1 MADFTS
7 DDATSTDHLNGLYVP
22 ENEHQLRRVQRQGE
36 ELDKQVRA
44 WAESVIRVLPR
55 GLPINS
61 HEVYV
66 LSLFLAQQRRLNVQ
80 MDSRQ
85 PDYSVVGAIKH
96 ALSFVFPQE
105 DPAVAATTHHVL
117 AHRLDS
123 EIERACAIYCRDH
136 GVDARSDP
144 ALDWRV
150 AIRFMAQ
157 SIYSR
162 LAEIEPRKMATSPHR
177 FELSKVARDLA
188 TEIETKRREMIAAF
202 PTDPV
207 GPTSPLGT
215 PEAA

>member
-7 DDATSTDHLNGLYVP
+7 DDATRLDPLEGLYIP
-22 ENEHQLRRVQRQGE
+22 ENEGQLRHAQRQGE

-44 WAESVIRVLPR
+44 WAESAIRILPR
-55 GLPINS
+55 GLPINA

-80 MDSRQ
+80 MDLGE
-85 PDYSVVGAIKH
+85 PDHSVVSAIKH
-96 ALSFVFPQE
+96 ALSFVFPPE
-105 DPAVAATTHHVL
+105 NPAVAATTHHVL
-117 AHRLDS
+117 AQRLDS
-123 EIERACAIYCRDH
+123 EIERACAIYCRDY
-136 GVDARSDP
+136 GVDPKSEP

-162 LAEIEPRKMATSPHR
+162 LAETESRKMATTPHR
-177 FELSKVARDLA
+177 FELSLVARELA
-188 TEIETKRREMIAAF
+188 TEVEAKRTDMMSAF
-202 PTDPV
+202 PA
-207 GPTSPLGT
+207 GPLA

>member
-1 MADFTS
+1 MTDFTS
-7 DDATSTDHLNGLYVP
+7 DDATGPEPLEGLYVP
-22 ENEHQLRRVQRQGE
+22 ENEGQLRRAQRQGE
-36 ELDKQVRA
+36 ELDKRVRA
-44 WAESVIRVLPR
+44 WAESAIRVLPR
-55 GLPINS
+55 GLPVNS

-80 MDSRQ
+80 MDSHE

-117 AHRLDS
+117 AQRLDS
-123 EIERACAIYCRDH
+123 EIERACAIYCRDY
-136 GVDARSDP
+136 GVDAKSEP

-162 LAEIEPRKMATSPHR
+162 LAETEPSKMATSPHR
-177 FELSKVARDLA
+177 FELSLVARELA
-188 TEIETKRREMIAAF
+188 TEVEAKRSEMMRAS
-202 PTDPV
+202 PT
-207 GPTSPLGT
+207 GPLGT

>member
-1 MADFTS
+1 MANYTS
-7 DDATSTDHLNGLYVP
+7 DDATSLDHLDGLYVP
-22 ENEHQLRRVQRQGE
+22 ENERQLRHVQRQGE
-36 ELDKQVRA
+36 ELDKQVRS

-80 MDSRQ
+80 MDSRA

-117 AHRLDS
+117 AQRLES

-136 GVDARSDP
+136 GVDAKSDP

-157 SIYSR
+157 SVYSR
-162 LAEIEPRKMATSPHR
+162 IADTEPGKMPTSPHR
-177 FELSKVARDLA
+177 FELSLVARDLA
-188 TEIETKRREMIAAF
+188 TEVEAKRLDMMRAF
-202 PTDPV
+202 PTDP
-207 GPTSPLGT
+207 LGA

>member
-7 DDATSTDHLNGLYVP
+7 DDATSLDHLDGLYVP
-22 ENEHQLRRVQRQGE
+22 ENERELRHVQRQGE
-36 ELDKQVRA
+36 DLDRQVRD

-80 MDSRQ
+80 MDLRE
-85 PDYSVVGAIKH
+85 PDYSVIGTIKH
-96 ALSFVFPQE
+96 ALSFIFPPE
-105 DPAVAATTHHVL
+105 DPAVAATTHYVL
-117 AHRLDS
+117 AQRLDS

-136 GVDARSDP
+136 GVDPRAEP

-157 SIYSR
+157 SVYSR
-162 LAEIEPRKMATSPHR
+162 LAETEPRKMATSPHR
-177 FELSKVARDLA
+177 FELSLVARDLA
-188 TEIETKRREMIAAF
+188 TEIEARRNDMTAAV
-202 PTDPV
+202 PA
-207 GPTSPLGT
+207 GPSDAPQ
-215 PEAA
+215 AA

>member
-7 DDATSTDHLNGLYVP
+7 DDATRLDHLDGLYVP
-22 ENEHQLRRVQRQGE
+22 ENERELRRVQRRGE
-36 ELDKQVRA
+36 DLDKQVRA
-44 WAESVIRVLPR
+44 WAESVIRVLPH

-80 MDSRQ
+80 MDSRE
-85 PDYSVVGAIKH
+85 PDYSVIGTVKH
-96 ALSFVFPQE
+96 ALSFILPQE

-117 AHRLDS
+117 AQRLDS

-136 GVDARSDP
+136 GVDPKSDP

-157 SIYSR
+157 SVFSR
-162 LAEIEPRKMATSPHR
+162 LSETEPARMATSPHR
-177 FELSKVARDLA
+177 FELSLVARDLA
-188 TEIETKRREMIAAF
+188 TDVEARRHDMMGAF
-202 PTDPV
+202 PTA
-207 GPTSPLGT
+207 PLGA

>member
-1 MADFTS
+1 MTDFSS
-7 DDATSTDHLNGLYVP
+7 DDATSLDHLDGLYVP
-22 ENEHQLRRVQRQGE
+22 ENERQLRRAQRAGE

-80 MDSRQ
+80 MDSRA

-117 AHRLDS
+117 AQRLDS
-123 EIERACAIYCRDH
+123 EIERACSIYCRDH
-136 GVDARSDP
+136 GVDAKSDP

-157 SIYSR
+157 SVYCR
-162 LAEIEPRKMATSPHR
+162 LAEIEPRQMATSPHR
-177 FELSKVARDLA
+177 FELSLVARDLA
-188 TEIETKRREMIAAF
+188 TEVETRRHDMMAAL
-202 PTDPV
+202 PA
-207 GPTSPLGT
+207 GPLGA

>member
-1 MADFTS
+1 MADFSS
-7 DDATSTDHLNGLYVP
+7 DDTTSLDPLDGLYVP
-22 ENEHQLRRVQRQGE
+22 ENEHQLRRAQRRGE

-44 WAESVIRVLPR
+44 WAESAIRVLPR

-80 MDSRQ
+80 MDLRT
-85 PDYSVVGAIKH
+85 PDYSVVDAIRH
-96 ALSFVFPQE
+96 ALSFLFPQD

-117 AHRLDS
+117 AQRLES
-123 EIERACAIYCRDH
+123 EIERACAIYCRDY
-136 GVDARSDP
+136 GVDARSEP

-162 LAEIEPRKMATSPHR
+162 LAETEPREMATSPHR
-177 FELSKVARDLA
+177 FELSLVARDLA
-188 TEIETKRREMIAAF
+188 TEVEARRSDMMGAF
-202 PTDPV
+202 
-207 GPTSPLGT
+207 T

>member
-1 MADFTS
+1 MTEFTS
-7 DDATSTDHLNGLYVP
+7 DDATSMDHLDGLYVP
-22 ENEHQLRRVQRQGE
+22 ENEQQLRRVQRQGE

-44 WAESVIRVLPR
+44 WAESAIRILPR
-55 GLPINS
+55 GLPINA

-80 MDSRQ
+80 MDSRE
-85 PDYSVVGAIKH
+85 PDYSVVGGIKH
-96 ALSFVFPQE
+96 ALSFVLPQE
-105 DPAVAATTHHVL
+105 DPAVNATAHHVL
-117 AHRLDS
+117 AQRLDS
-123 EIERACAIYCRDH
+123 EIERACAIYCRDY
-136 GVDARSDP
+136 GVDPKAEP

-177 FELSKVARDLA
+177 FELSLVARDLA
-188 TEIETKRREMIAAF
+188 TEVETRRHEMMAAV
-202 PTDPV
+202 PT
-207 GPTSPLGT
+207 GPLGT

>member
-7 DDATSTDHLNGLYVP
+7 DDATSMDHLDGLYVP
-22 ENEHQLRRVQRQGE
+22 ENEHQLRRLQRQGE

-44 WAESVIRVLPR
+44 WAESAIRVLPR

-80 MDSRQ
+80 MDSRE
-85 PDYSVVGAIKH
+85 PDYSAVGTIKH
-96 ALSFVFPQE
+96 ALSFIFPQE

-117 AHRLDS
+117 AQRLDS

-136 GVDARSDP
+136 GVDSKSEP
-144 ALDWRV
+144 AIDWRV

-157 SIYSR
+157 SVYCR
-162 LAEIEPRKMATSPHR
+162 LAEIEPSKMATSPHR
-177 FELSKVARDLA
+177 FELSLVARDLA
-188 TEIETKRREMIAAF
+188 TEVETKRLEMIAAV
-202 PTDPV
+202 TT
-207 GPTSPLGT
+207 GPLGT

>member
-7 DDATSTDHLNGLYVP
+7 DDATSLDHLDGLYVP
-22 ENEHQLRRVQRQGE
+22 ANERELRRVQRQGE
-36 ELDKQVRA
+36 DLDRQVRA

-80 MDSRQ
+80 MDSRE
-85 PDYSVVGAIKH
+85 PDYSFMGAIKH
-96 ALSFVFPQE
+96 ALSFVLPQE
-105 DPAVAATTHHVL
+105 DPAVAATTHYVL
-117 AHRLDS
+117 SQRLDS
-123 EIERACAIYCRDH
+123 EIERACAIYCRDY
-136 GVDARSDP
+136 GVDAKSEP
-144 ALDWRV
+144 AIDWRV

-162 LAEIEPRKMATSPHR
+162 LAETEPQKMATSPHR
-177 FELSKVARDLA
+177 FELSLVARDLA
-188 TEIETKRREMIAAF
+188 TEVEAKRHSMIAAS
-202 PTDPV
+202 PT
-207 GPTSPLGT
+207 GPLGA

>member
-7 DDATSTDHLNGLYVP
+7 DDATSLDHLDGLYVP
-22 ENEHQLRRVQRQGE
+22 ENERQLRRAQRHGE
-36 ELDKQVRA
+36 ALDKQVRA
-44 WAESVIRVLPR
+44 WAESAIRVLPR

-80 MDSRQ
+80 MDSRE
-85 PDYSVVGAIKH
+85 PDYSVVGTIKH
-96 ALSFVFPQE
+96 ALSFVFPQD
-105 DPAVAATTHHVL
+105 DPAIAATTHHVL
-117 AHRLDS
+117 AQRLNS
-123 EIERACAIYCRDH
+123 EIERACAIYCCDY
-136 GVDARSDP
+136 GVDARSEP

-162 LAEIEPRKMATSPHR
+162 LAETEPRKMATSPHR
-177 FELSKVARDLA
+177 FELSLVARDLA
-188 TEIETKRREMIAAF
+188 TEVEAKRYDMMSAF
-202 PTDPV
+202 A
-207 GPTSPLGT
+207 

>member
-7 DDATSTDHLNGLYVP
+7 DDATSLDHLDGLYVP
-22 ENEHQLRRVQRQGE
+22 ENEHQLRRVQRKAE

-61 HEVYV
+61 HEMYV

-80 MDSRQ
+80 MDSRE
-85 PDYSVVGAIKH
+85 PDYSVIGTIKH
-96 ALSFVFPQE
+96 ALAFVLPQE
-105 DPAVAATTHHVL
+105 DPAVTATTHHVL
-117 AHRLDS
+117 AQRLDS
-123 EIERACAIYCRDH
+123 EIERGCAIYCRDH
-136 GVDARSDP
+136 GVDASSDP

-157 SIYSR
+157 STYSR
-162 LAEIEPRKMATSPHR
+162 LAETEPRKMATSPHR
-177 FELSKVARDLA
+177 FELSLVARDLA
-188 TEIETKRREMIAAF
+188 TEVETKRREMMAAF
-202 PTDPV
+202 PA
-207 GPTSPLGT
+207 GPLGT